1 MIDFKFRLEKLLEY
15 RRLQEKWAKD
25 AYLEVMVRKFEAEAE
40 IESIKGRRETALRSS
55 PSALDKLVSLDTYL
69 TRLDDEQR
77 ASETAESVILTE
89 VELALDEWNETKT
102 QVGAIEKLRE
112 AELAEWTMNENRRE
126 QSELDEWSSQRRAA

>member
-40 IESIKGRRETALRSS
+40 IESIKGRREIALRSS